1 MYAAPIGRTTSP
13 AIDSGSLRRY
23 RLDKTRVV
31 YRGPAKIDYRAHFL
45 ETVSFFTETLEF
57 VFAALDLIEAG
68 WGIKPWL
75 QRGTSASH
83 PFGNYCAF
91 SRDNLQALKA
101 LLDATATE
109 ASVL

>member
-75 QRGTSASH
+75 QRGTVRRQS
-83 PFGNYCAF
+83 F
-91 SRDNLQALKA
+91 
-101 LLDATATE
+101 
-109 ASVL
+109 